1 MQDSLPLID
10 IMLVAA
16 GFTIGA
22 LVGALLVA
30 WKSSQTHSRRGA
42 ELAALEAR
50 FAQFREGVEA
60 RDVFAALFAD
70 QGRDALRN
78 EFSVLATRLMAE
90 QEQTNQAGLGQLLNP
105 LREQLHEFRRRVDE
119 VHSTEVRDRSSLLT
133 EVRNLQVS
141 SDRVN
146 QETANLARALKGD
159 KKLQGNWGELVLSRI
174 LEQSGL
180 RVDAEYFLQSTFRND
195 AGDMK
200 RPDVIV
206 HLPEDRQIVIDAKL
220 SLNAYEAAVN
230 SEDDQERDRHVRT
243 HVSNLRAHVKKLAEQ
258 DYANLPGL
266 VAPDFVLMFV
276 PVESA
281 FVLALQSDA
290 NLVTDAYNDHVVIVS
305 PTTLLMS
312 LRIIHNLWR
321 TERQNRNADDIS
333 RRAGVLYDKL
343 RLFAEDLLAVG
354 RDLEQARSSHDRA
367 IRRLS
372 EGKGNVIR
380 QAEMLREL
388 GARVS
393 QPLPESLLTRSRED
407 AADED
412 PGTLDATSVNLGG
425 VLVSSTEAARQS
437 GPGSQNALD

>member
-1 MQDSLPLID
+1 MTEIVF
-10 IMLVAA
+10 VAG
-16 GFTIGA
+16 GFVLGA
-22 LVGALLVA
+22 LVGSLLVA
-30 WKSSQTHSRRGA
+30 WRSARTRSLLDA
-42 ELAALEAR
+42 ELAALQAR
-50 FAQFREGVEA
+50 FAEFRDSVNA
-60 RDVFAALFAD
+60 RDEFATEA
-70 QGRDALRN
+70 RDALRN
-78 EFSVLATRLMAE
+78 ELTVLAARMMTE
-90 QEQTNQAGLGQLLNP
+90 QGHVNQVGLGQILSP

-133 EVRNLQVS
+133 EVRNLQAS
-141 SDRVN
+141 SERIN

-180 RVDAEYFLQSTFRND
+180 RVDAEYFLQTTLRND

-206 HLPEDRQIVIDAKL
+206 QLPGSRQIVIDAKL

-230 SEDDQERDRHVRT
+230 SSDDQERDRYVRT

-258 DYANLPGL
+258 DYASLPGL

-290 NLVTDAYNDHVVIVS
+290 DLVTDAYNDHVVIVS

-321 TERQNRNADDIS
+321 TERQNDNAQEIS

-354 RDLEQARSSHDRA
+354 RDLDQARNSHERA
-367 IRRLS
+367 MRRLS

-380 QAEMLREL
+380 QAEMLREM
-388 GARVS
+388 GARVT
-393 QPLPESLLTRSRED
+393 QPLPESLVSRSSDAQED
-407 AADED
+407 E
-412 PGTLDATSVNLGG
+412 GL
-425 VLVSSTEAARQS
+425 ARNTGRLQTQ
-437 GPGSQNALD
+437 PL

>member
-1 MQDSLPLID
+1 MQDSLPLIEFV
-10 IMLVAA
+10 LVAA
-16 GFTIGA
+16 GFTIGV

-30 WKSSQTHSRRGA
+30 WRSSQTQARRGA

-50 FAQFREGVEA
+50 FAQFREGVET
-60 RDVFAALFAD
+60 RDVFAA

-78 EFSVLATRLMAE
+78 EFSVLATRLMAD

-105 LREQLHEFRRRVDE
+105 LREQLQEFRRRVDE
-119 VHSTEVRDRSSLLT
+119 VHSTDVRDRSSLLT
-133 EVRNLQVS
+133 EVRNLQDS
-141 SDRVN
+141 SERVN

-180 RVDAEYFLQSTFRND
+180 RLDAEYFLQSTFRND

-220 SLNAYEAAVN
+220 SLNAYESAVN
-230 SEDDQERDRHVRT
+230 SEDDEERDRHVRT

-258 DYANLPGL
+258 DYASLPGL
-266 VAPDFVLMFV
+266 IAPDFVLMFV

-281 FVLALQSDA
+281 FVLALQSDSS
-290 NLVTDAYNDHVVIVS
+290 LVTDAYNDHVVIVS

-321 TERQNRNADDIS
+321 TERQNRNAEDIS

-343 RLFAEDLLAVG
+343 RLFAEDLLTVG
-354 RDLEQARSSHDRA
+354 RDLEQARNSHDRA
-367 IRRLS
+367 VRRLS

-393 QPLPESLLTRSRED
+393 QPLPESLIVRSQED
-407 AADED
+407 ANEEEI
-412 PGTLDATSVNLGG
+412 GTLGATSVKLGG

-437 GPGSQNALD
+437 GPGSQNGVD

>member
-30 WKSSQTHSRRGA
+30 WKSAQTHSQRGA

-60 RDVFAALFAD
+60 RDVFAALVAD

-90 QEQTNQAGLGQLLNP
+90 QEQTNQTGLGQLLNP

>member
-1 MQDSLPLID
+1 MQDSLPLIE
-10 IMLVAA
+10 MVLVAG
-16 GFTIGA
+16 GFVVGT
-22 LVGALLVA
+22 LVGSLLVA
-30 WKSSQTHSRRGA
+30 WKSAHTQAQSLA
-42 ELAALEAR
+42 ELAALQAR
-50 FAQFREGVEA
+50 FAEFRDSVQA
-60 RDVFAALFAD
+60 REDFAAQAL
-70 QGRDALRN
+70 DALRN
-78 EFSVLATRLMAE
+78 ELTVLATRLMTE
-90 QEQTNQAGLGQLLNP
+90 QGQTNQAGLGQILNP

-133 EVRNLQVS
+133 EVRNLQAS

-180 RVDAEYFLQSTFRND
+180 RADAEYFLQTTFRND

-206 HLPEDRQIVIDAKL
+206 QLPEARQIVIDAKL

-230 SEDDQERDRHVRT
+230 CDDDHERDRHVRT

-258 DYANLPGL
+258 DYASLPGL

-281 FVLALQSDA
+281 FILALQSDA
-290 NLVTDAYNDHVVIVS
+290 NLVTDAYNDRVVIVS

-321 TERQNRNADDIS
+321 TERQNRNAEDIS

-343 RLFAEDLLAVG
+343 RLFAEDLLGVG
-354 RDLEQARSSHDRA
+354 RDLEQARNSHDKA

-393 QPLPESLLTRSRED
+393 QPLPESLLSRSAQAQED
-407 AADED
+407 EH
-412 PGTLDATSVNLGG
+412 PTTLDATSVNFGG
-425 VLVSSTEAARQS
+425 VLVSSAVAARQS
-437 GPGSQNALD
+437 GPGSQNGQD

>member
-1 MQDSLPLID
+1 
-10 IMLVAA
+10 
-16 GFTIGA
+16 
-22 LVGALLVA
+22 
-30 WKSSQTHSRRGA
+30 
-42 ELAALEAR
+42 
-50 FAQFREGVEA
+50 
-60 RDVFAALFAD
+60 
-70 QGRDALRN
+70 
-78 EFSVLATRLMAE
+78 MAE

-105 LREQLHEFRRRVDE
+105 LREQLQEFRRRVDE
-119 VHSTEVRDRSSLLT
+119 VHSTEVRDRSSLLN
-133 EVRNLQVS
+133 EVRNLQAT

-290 NLVTDAYNDHVVIVS
+290 NLVTDAYDAHVVIVS

-393 QPLPESLLTRSRED
+393 QPLPESLIVRSQ
-407 AADED
+407 ED
-412 PGTLDATSVNLGG
+412 PVDEEIGTLAATSVNLGG
-425 VLVSSTEAARQS
+425 VLVSSTEAAKQN
-437 GPGSQNALD
+437 GPGSQNALV

>member
-10 IMLVAA
+10 IVLVAA

-30 WKSSQTHSRRGA
+30 WRSSQAQAQRGA
-42 ELAALEAR
+42 DLAALEAR
-50 FAQFREGVEA
+50 FAQFREGVET
-60 RDVFAALFAD
+60 RDIFAAQFST
-70 QGRDALRN
+70 QGREALRN

-90 QEQTNQAGLGQLLNP
+90 QEQTSQAGLGQILNP
-105 LREQLHEFRRRVDE
+105 LREQLQEFRRRVDE

-141 SDRVN
+141 SERVN

-243 HVSNLRAHVKKLAEQ
+243 HVSSLRAHVKKLAEQ
-258 DYANLPGL
+258 DYASLPGL

-321 TERQNRNADDIS
+321 TERQNRNAEDIS

-367 IRRLS
+367 VRRLS

-393 QPLPESLLTRSRED
+393 QPLPESLVVRSLEETG
-407 AADED
+407 DED
-412 PGTLDATSVNLGG
+412 SDTIGATSANFGS

-437 GPGSQNALD
+437 GPGSQNGVP

>member
-1 MQDSLPLID
+1 MQDSLPLIE
-10 IMLVAA
+10 IGLVAA

-22 LVGALLVA
+22 LLGALLVA
-30 WKSSQTHSRRGA
+30 WRSSQSQARRGA

-50 FAQFREGVEA
+50 FAQFREGVET
-60 RDVFAALFAD
+60 RDVFAA

-78 EFSVLATRLMAE
+78 EFSVLATRLMAD
-90 QEQTNQAGLGQLLNP
+90 QEQANQAGLGQLLNP
-105 LREQLHEFRRRVDE
+105 LREQLQEFRRRVDE

-141 SDRVN
+141 SERVN
-146 QETANLARALKGD
+146 QETANLTRALKGD

-180 RVDAEYFLQSTFRND
+180 RVDAEYFLQSSFRND

-230 SEDDQERDRHVRT
+230 SDDDQERDRHVRT

-258 DYANLPGL
+258 DYASLPGL
-266 VAPDFVLMFV
+266 IAPDFVLMFV

-281 FVLALQSDA
+281 FVLALQSDS

-321 TERQNRNADDIS
+321 TERQNRNAEDIS

-354 RDLEQARSSHDRA
+354 RDLEQARNSHDRA
-367 IRRLS
+367 VRRLS

-393 QPLPESLLTRSRED
+393 QPIPESLIVRSQED
-407 AADED
+407 SNDEEI
-412 PGTLDATSVNLGG
+412 GTLAATSAKFGG

-437 GPGSQNALD
+437 GPGSQNGVD

>member
-1 MQDSLPLID
+1 MQDSLPLIE
-10 IMLVAA
+10 IVLVAG
-16 GFTIGA
+16 GFTFGA

-30 WKSSQTHSRRGA
+30 WKSSHAQSRRTA

-50 FAQFREGVEA
+50 FAEFRESVQA
-60 RDVFAALFAD
+60 RDVFAA
-70 QGRDALRN
+70 QGREALRN
-78 EFSVLATRLMAE
+78 ELSLLATKLMAE
-90 QEQTNQAGLGQLLNP
+90 QGQTNQAGLGQVLNP

-133 EVRNLQVS
+133 EVRNLQVT

-206 HLPEDRQIVIDAKL
+206 QLPEDRQIVIDAKL
-220 SLNAYEAAVN
+220 SLNAYESAVN
-230 SEDDQERDRHVRT
+230 TDDDLERERHVRT

-258 DYANLPGL
+258 DYASLPGL

-321 TERQNRNADDIS
+321 TEKQNRNAEDIS

-354 RDLEQARSSHDRA
+354 RDLEQARNSHDRA

-393 QPLPESLLTRSRED
+393 QPLPESLLSRSAED
-407 AADED
+407 QTNEFAVSSE
-412 PGTLDATSVNLGG
+412 ATSVNFGG
-425 VLVSSTEAARQS
+425 VLVSSAAAVRQR
-437 GPGSQNALD
+437 GPGSQNGQE